1 LGRVTIHLRFEIDP
15 LTSEAVRDLVATH
28 LRVMRSQSPACSVHA
43 LEIEGLQAADI
54 TFWSVWIGTSL
65 AGCGAL
71 KDLSPTEGEI
81 KSMHVQAHWR
91 GQRLGSQILTHIE
104 AAARARSMI
113 RVSLET
119 GSQDEFE
126 PARRLY
132 ASFGYVEC
140 GPFGSYVPDP
150 NSTFMTKALV

>member
-1 LGRVTIHLRFEIDP
+1 MDQVAPDLRFEVDP

-43 LEIEGLQAADI
+43 LEVEGLQAADI
-54 TFWSVWIGTSL
+54 TFWSVWIGPSL

-71 KDLSPTEGEI
+71 KELSPTEGEI
-81 KSMHVQAHWR
+81 KSMHVRAEWR
-91 GQRLGSQILTHIE
+91 GQKLGAQILTHIE
-104 AAARARSMI
+104 ATARARGMM